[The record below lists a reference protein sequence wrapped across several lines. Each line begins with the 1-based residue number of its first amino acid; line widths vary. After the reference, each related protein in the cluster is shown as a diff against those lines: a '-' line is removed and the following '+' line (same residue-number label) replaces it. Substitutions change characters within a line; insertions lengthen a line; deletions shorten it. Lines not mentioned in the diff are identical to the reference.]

1 MNGPKFLYITHCH
14 PLYKERNVVTCEIQ
28 QIMKT
33 TVGFHLYISRLV
45 IFIGVEW
52 WLPDAEGGKC

>member
-1 MNGPKFLYITHCH
+1 MNGPKFFIYN
-14 PLYKERNVVTCEIQ
+14 PLPPIVKRKKCCEIQ

-45 IFIGVEW
+45 MFIGVEW